1 MSHVNPDGE
10 VATVVERPQSV
21 LCEQPRKRRLG
32 DGAVKP
38 AGDGPKAESLAP
50 GAARGPGRRSRYV
63 PAAVRAA
70 VHRPCLASP
79 SVAPKGILKYDNYC
93 DVLKC
98 RTTYIMSSW
107 TSVPGA

>member
-1 MSHVNPDGE
+1 MGIVVSI
-10 VATVVERPQSV
+10 TVSEQQRSILERWRKNKAGTSAQLIERCSIILLGVPQ
-21 LCEQPRKRRLG
+21 
-32 DGAVKP
+32 
-38 AGDGPKAESLAP
+38 
-50 GAARGPGRRSRYV
+50 
-63 PAAVRAA
+63 
-70 VHRPCLASP
+70 ASP